1 MDRSELVKELQ
12 IEHREEGSSFKLWVI
27 VILAALI
34 LSGGGLWAWNKLTTG
49 GPITVS
55 TTVARNAGG
64 TAANT
69 SVLDA
74 TGYVTPRRIATV
86 SAKNTGKVMEVLI
99 EEGMEVTEGQ
109 ILARLDDAEVS
120 RNLDLGK
127 ARLRSARLDLSETK
141 VRLDLAERELKRQQ
155 ELVDRKL
162 AAVQTLDSARADRDA
177 LAARLR
183 SSEGQVSVARRQN
196 AVVEQQLENTII
208 RAPFAGVIIAK
219 AAQPGEMIS
228 PISAGGGF
236 TRTGIGTIV
245 DMDSLE
251 IQVDVSESYINRVQN
266 DQPVEAKLN
275 AYPDWVIPARVIAV
289 IPTADRSKATVKV
302 RIAIETRDPRIIPD
316 MGVRVAFLRDA
327 EAKPT
332 AKPLEGVVVDSS
344 ALVDD
349 AESSAVFVVSES
361 RVEKRSVVVADR
373 NGSSTRITD
382 GLKSGE
388 RVVLSPPA
396 ELNSGDEVVVN

>member
-12 IEHREEGSSFKLWVI
+12 IDRREEGSSFKLWVI

-34 LSGGGLWAWNKLTTG
+34 LLAGGLWAWNKLTTG

-64 TAANT
+64 AAANA

-86 SAKNTGKVMEVLI
+86 SAKTTGKVMEVLI
-99 EEGMEVTEGQ
+99 EEGMDVTEGQ

-120 RNLDLGK
+120 RDLELGK
-127 ARLRSARLDLSETK
+127 ARLRLARLDLAETK

-177 LAARLR
+177 LVARLR
-183 SSEGQVSVARRQN
+183 SSEGQVSVARRRN
-196 AVVEQQLENTII
+196 DVIEQQLQNTII
-208 RAPFAGVIIAK
+208 RAPFSGVIIAK

-245 DMDSLE
+245 DMESLE
-251 IQVDVSESYINRVQN
+251 IEVDVSESYINRVQN

-302 RIAIETRDPRIIPD
+302 RIAIETRDPRIVPD
-316 MGVRVAFLRDA
+316 MGVRVAFLKDA
-327 EAKPT
+327 EQRPT
-332 AKPLEGVVVDSS
+332 DKPLEGVVVDSA

-349 AESSAVFVVSES
+349 AEGSAVFVVRES

-396 ELNSGDEVVVN
+396 ELISGDEVVVN

>member
-12 IEHREEGSSFKLWVI
+12 IERREEGSSLKLWIIVI
-27 VILAALI
+27 VAALV
-34 LSGGGLWAWNKLTTG
+34 LLAGGLWGWNRITQG
-49 GPITVS
+49 GPIIVS
-55 TTVARNAGG
+55 TTLARNAGG
-64 TAANT
+64 AEANA

-74 TGYVTPRRIATV
+74 TGYVTARRIATV
-86 SAKNTGKVMEVLI
+86 SAKTTGKVMEVLI
-99 EEGMEVTEGQ
+99 EEGMAVTEGQ

-120 RNLDLGK
+120 RDLDLGK
-127 ARLRSARLDLSETK
+127 ARLRSARLDLDETK
-141 VRLDLAERELKRQQ
+141 IRLQLAERELERQQ

-183 SSEGQVSVARRQN
+183 SSQGQVNVAMRQTD
-196 AVVEQQLENTII
+196 VIQQQLENTII
-208 RAPFAGVIIAK
+208 RAPFSGVIIAK

-245 DMDSLE
+245 DMESLE
-251 IQVDVSESYINRVQN
+251 IEVDVSESYINRVQN

-275 AYPDWVIPARVIAV
+275 AYPDWIIPARVIAV

-302 RIAIETRDPRIIPD
+302 RIAIETRDARIVPD
-316 MGVRVAFLRDA
+316 MGVRVAFLKDA
-327 EAKPT
+327 EEQPT
-332 AKPLEGVVVDSS
+332 SKPLEGVIVDTAAVVDDGADSS
-344 ALVDD
+344 
-349 AESSAVFVVSES
+349 VFVVSES
-361 RVEKRSVVVADR
+361 RVERRTIEIVER
-373 NGSSTRITD
+373 NGASTRITS

-388 RVVLSPPA
+388 RVVLNPP
-396 ELNSGDEVVVN
+396 EDLSSGDQVQIK